1 LTLKDLAQLTGYSV
15 QHLSEAELAKAPAST
30 RCVTACDRALNARG
44 RLLALLPA
52 MVYERAMQREQRAE
66 ARQSDTTSPPGMPS
80 AVRSTQPQA
89 EDDEDVKRRTFL
101 GVGLAALLPPS
112 VAAAGGVRRVLGP
125 DIEEWE
131 RTVHSYGYDVAL
143 TPTRE
148 LLPAMAADLRELQNL
163 LDAPLSDADRQAL
176 VRVAGQLAT
185 LTAGAVVGAGKPEVA
200 RRWWRHARQAATA
213 SGDAELLAFACGSQA
228 VLGLY
233 GGYTPTQVLAITDEA
248 QAATRTPCAGVMNAL
263 GGRAQA
269 LALLG
274 REREAMGALD
284 DLARTLE
291 RLPDATTRDRVSA
304 WGWSEQ
310 KWRHAESYVG
320 MCVGG
325 QRGEQARERAL
336 KLYPAE
342 AWKGPAQVRL
352 HRAASLISDG
362 DVTEGARYATRAL
375 EPLSSDQRADR
386 FVARIAD
393 RTLAVIP
400 DRARDLPA
408 VAEYREMLA
417 TA

>member
-1 LTLKDLAQLTGYSV
+1 LTQKALARRTGFSV
-15 QHLSEAELAKAPAST
+15 QHISEAELAKAPVST
-30 RCVTACDRALNARG
+30 RFIAACDEALDARG
-44 RLLALLPA
+44 RLLALLLA

-66 ARQSDTTSPPGMPS
+66 ARRSDTTSPPGVPR

-89 EDDEDVKRRTFL
+89 EDDDDVKRRTFL

-112 VAAAGGVRRVLGP
+112 VAAADGVRRVLGP

-131 RTVHSYGYDVAL
+131 RTVHAYGYDVAL

-148 LLPAMAADLRELQNL
+148 LVPAMAGDLRELQSL

-233 GGYTPTQVLAITDEA
+233 GAYTPTQVLAIADEA
-248 QAATRTPCAGVMNAL
+248 QAATKTPCPGVMQAL

-274 REREAMGALD
+274 RERESMAALD
-284 DLARTLE
+284 DLARTFE

-304 WGWSEQ
+304 WGYSEQ

-325 QRGEQARERAL
+325 RRGEQARERAL
-336 KLYPAE
+336 ELYPAQ

-352 HRAASLISDG
+352 HRAASLIADG

-375 EPLSSDQRADR
+375 EPLSAAQRADR

-400 DRARDLPA
+400 DRARDMPA
-408 VAEYREMLA
+408 VRELREA
-417 TA
+417 LTAA